1 MPIANLPSPAR
12 LRELLDY
19 DPESGRLTWKQRTGK
34 NSDSFNHCFAGKAA
48 GTLRVDG
55 YIAVKVGDVAHAAH
69 RLIWAMVH
77 GDWPECV
84 RHRNRIDADN
94 RLANLYA
101 ATRAEITEERR
112 AVRVADASALEGSG
126 NL

>member
-1 MPIANLPSPAR
+1 MPNANLPSPAR
-12 LRELLDY
+12 LRDLLDY
-19 DPESGRLTWKQRTGK
+19 DPESGRLTWKPRTGK
-34 NSDSFNHCFAGKAA
+34 NSATFNHCFAGKTA

-55 YIAVKVGDVAHAAH
+55 YIAVKIDDIAYPAH

-77 GDWPECV
+77 DEWPECV
-84 RHRNRIDADN
+84 RHRNRIDSDN

-101 ATRAEITEERR
+101 ATRAEITEERI
-112 AVRVADASALEGSG
+112 AVRAAHTSALEGSG